1 MYAVIKTGGKQYT
14 VQEGDLLKVEKLT
27 GELGAKIELAE
38 VLAVGEAENIKIGT
52 PLVDGASVVAE
63 VVEHGKHKKVIV
75 YKKKKRK
82 GYEKR
87 QGHRQQFTSIRIKEI
102 RG

>member
-14 VQEGDLLKVEKLT
+14 VHEGDLLKVEKLT
-27 GELGAKIELAE
+27 GDVGAKLEISD

-52 PLVDGASVVAE
+52 PLVEGASVLAE
-63 VVEHGKHKKVIV
+63 VVEQGKHKKVIV
-75 YKKKKRK
+75 YKKKRRT
-82 GYEKR
+82 GYDKR
-87 QGHRQQFTSIRIKEI
+87 QGHRQQFTCLRIKEI